1 MWPYNCPYALMAHL
15 EADETLVRVLVIDDH
30 AVIRRGVRA
39 ILEESIPGLETG
51 EAANAEQAMEQIGR
65 KDWNVAVMDVYAR
78 DHSGLR
84 MLEEIHRAKPD
95 LPVLALSEPPEEQFG
110 VRALRAGASAYLSKA
125 VLAETLVE
133 AVRKVGA
140 GGKYISAIVAE
151 RLADA
156 LPGGFRE
163 PHESLSAREYE
174 ILLLLGSGM
183 RVTEVA
189 RHLNLSD
196 KTVSTYRARILEKM
210 RLQTTAQLVR
220 YVVERGLEP
229 R

>member
-1 MWPYNCPYALMAHL
+1 MHH
-15 EADETLVRVLVIDDH
+15 VRVLVVDDH

-39 ILEESIPGLETG
+39 ILEEKIPEIETG
-51 EAANAEQAMEQIGR
+51 EASSAEQAVSRLER
-65 KDWNVAVMDVYAR
+65 EDWNVAVVDLYLKDR
-78 DHSGLR
+78 SGLQV
-84 MLEEIHRAKPD
+84 LDEIHRVRPN
-95 LPVLALSEPPEEQFG
+95 LPVLVLSEPSEEQFG
-110 VRALRAGASAYLSKA
+110 VRALRAGASAYLSKG
-125 VLAETLVE
+125 VLPDTLAE
-133 AVRKVGA
+133 AVQKVGS
-140 GGKYISAIVAE
+140 GGKYISAAVAE
-151 RLADA
+151 RLAEA
-156 LPGGFRE
+156 LPSGFRE
-163 PHESLSAREYE
+163 PHETLSAREYE

-220 YVVERGLEP
+220 YVVERGLEG